1 MRRIPLELL
10 SVLIPVAGSLW
21 GLLNKIRDYGDHGLT
36 ARKAFRLVVHRWSGR
51 GEVRMSASVL
61 LRVRAPWNDNEYL
74 LIRGGSDDHPYW
86 GPIGGVLKFFPS
98 RVETRFNEYRV
109 ERHRSAELGSDLVD
123 DIRLVLPSRNILKF
137 LRWFRT
143 DQGRESIDQAMFR
156 EMVEEL
162 GPGSGI
168 EDESS
173 QALGIELLRLLP
185 KLGLEESYPRPF
197 VEIGNGP
204 VLTGGDAHYF
214 QVRYFYVV
222 EVVQQNDFAEWLSRA
237 LSVYLGQ
244 RCCWVT
250 SSEIRGADGP
260 DGIPIGGH
268 SRSLLGDPPSV
279 PGHKRG

>member
-1 MRRIPLELL
+1 MKWNSVELISL
-10 SVLIPVAGSLW
+10 LIPVAGSLW

-51 GEVRMSASVL
+51 GVVRVSASVL

-98 RVETRFNEYRV
+98 RVEPMFNAFRV
-109 ERHRSAELGSDLVD
+109 ERHRSAELGVDLVD
-123 DIRLVLPSRNILKF
+123 DIRLILPSRNLLKF
-137 LRWFRT
+137 LRWFKT

-162 GPGSGI
+162 GPGGDFQ
-168 EDESS
+168 DESS

-185 KLGLEESYPRPF
+185 NLGLEESYPRPI
-197 VEIGNGP
+197 VEIGKGP
-204 VLTGGDAHYF
+204 VLIGGDEHYF
-214 QVRYFYVV
+214 QIRYFYVL
-222 EVVQQNDFAEWLSRA
+222 EVVQQGDFGDWLTRA
-237 LSVYLGQ
+237 LSVYLES

-250 SSEIRGADGP
+250 SSEIRESGCPEGV
-260 DGIPIGGH
+260 PIGGH
-268 SRSLLGDPPSV
+268 SRSLLGEPPRV
-279 PGHKRG
+279 LGQKRG